1 MIALEYSLP
10 FSNLSGEPNLHLL
23 SIQRKEMKFPWMI
36 FGWAVTSVACMK
48 KNSMMVLM
56 KVSVEEND
64 VQVTFL
70 HPINPSVY
78 LLWPAIDVKC
88 LVPVSPII

>member
-1 MIALEYSLP
+1 
-10 FSNLSGEPNLHLL
+10 
-23 SIQRKEMKFPWMI
+23 
-36 FGWAVTSVACMK
+36 
-48 KNSMMVLM
+48 M